1 MNAGFKPA
9 DGSRVDVQSDS
20 GARRVLVEVAVK
32 FADTRDEHPL
42 EPFHGVGCLKLTAAE
57 ARAIS
62 SALMGA
68 AAEL

>member
-1 MNAGFKPA
+1 
-9 DGSRVDVQSDS
+9 VDDVDLP
-20 GARRVLVEVAVK
+20 GEHAVT
-32 FADTRDEHPL
+32 FSCTPS
-42 EPFHGVGCLKLTAAE
+42 E